1 MPEKPLTAASLR
13 GAVDLSALSQPAR
26 PTGAAP
32 ASAPG
37 GSVPAA
43 GLVQEVNDQT
53 FGAAVEMSLDIPVI
67 LAVYS
72 ASRAASQEHVDTLA
86 GVIGEYGGRLVLAT
100 ADIDTSLQIR
110 QALQVQ
116 QVPMVLALIKGQPLP
131 LYMGPQ
137 PAEAVRQ
144 VFDQVLQAA
153 AQAGVTGT
161 VPVDGAPVDAGD
173 TAEPEPDEDPLL
185 TQAYDAIEA
194 GDFDAAI
201 AAYDQLLA
209 ANPEDEGARLGRGQV
224 LLLQRTADLDPA
236 AVRTAAA
243 EQPTDVAAQ
252 TQVADL
258 DLLGG
263 HVEDAFARLIDLVKA
278 TGGDE
283 RTAAREHLIGLF
295 DIIGPTDERVKKA
308 RTALM
313 SALY

>member
-1 MPEKPLTAASLR
+1 MPEKPLAAASLR
-13 GAVDLSALSQPAR
+13 GAVDLSALAKPATAR
-26 PTGAAP
+26 PGGAP
-32 ASAPG
+32 RSTEASGTPN
-37 GSVPAA
+37 
-43 GLVQEVNDQT
+43 GLVQQVDDNS
-53 FGAAVEMSLDIPVI
+53 FGAAVEMSLEVPVI

-72 ASRAASQEHVDTLA
+72 GARPASQQHVDELA
-86 GVIGEYGGRLVLAT
+86 AIVGEYGGRLVLAT
-100 ADIDTSLQIR
+100 ADIDSAMQIR

-137 PAEAVRQ
+137 PGDAVRG

-153 AQAGVTGT
+153 QQAGVTGT
-161 VPVDGAPVDAGD
+161 VPVDDEPAA
-173 TAEPEPDEDPLL
+173 TAETEPDEDPLL

-194 GDFDAAI
+194 GDYDAAI

-209 ANPEDEGARLGRGQV
+209 TNPEDEGARLGRGQV
-224 LLLQRTADLDPA
+224 LLLQRTADLDA
-236 AVRTAAA
+236 TAVREAAA
-243 EQPTDVAAQ
+243 QNPTDVAAQ

-263 HVEDAFARLIDLVKA
+263 HVEDAFARLIDLVRA
-278 TGGDE
+278 TAGDE

-295 DIIGPTDERVKKA
+295 DIIGAADERVKKA

>member
-1 MPEKPLTAASLR
+1 MPEKPLTASALR
-13 GAVDLSALSQPAR
+13 GAVDLSALTQPAR
-26 PTGAAP
+26 PAGEAV
-32 ASAPG
+32 SAGTPD
-37 GSVPAA
+37 
-43 GLVQEVNDQT
+43 GLVHPVDDQS
-53 FGAAVEMSLDIPVI
+53 FGAAVEMSLDVPVI

-72 ASRAASQEHVDTLA
+72 AARAASQEHVETLA
-86 GVIGEYGGRLVLAT
+86 GVVAEYAGRLVLAT
-100 ADIDTSLQIR
+100 ADIDSNLQIR

-161 VPVDGAPVDAGD
+161 VPVEGAPVETAD
-173 TAEPEPDEDPLL
+173 AEPEEDPLL
-185 TQAYDAIEA
+185 AQAYDAIEA

-201 AAYDQLLA
+201 SAYDQALT

-224 LLLQRTADLDPA
+224 LLLQRTADLDAP

-243 EQPTDVAAQ
+243 DHPDDVVAQ

-263 HVEDAFARLIDLVKA
+263 HVEDAFDRLIALVKRTA
-278 TGGDE
+278 DDD

-295 DIIGPTDERVKKA
+295 DIIGPTDPRVKAA

>member
-13 GAVDLSALSQPAR
+13 GAVDLSALAKPA
-26 PTGAAP
+26 PTRAGAAP
-32 ASAPG
+32 RTTDSAGAP
-37 GSVPAA
+37 A
-43 GLVQEVNDQT
+43 GLVQQVDDST
-53 FGAAVEMSLDIPVI
+53 FGAAVEMSLDVPVI

-72 ASRAASQEHVDTLA
+72 GARAASQQHVDELA
-86 GVIGEYGGRLVLAT
+86 GIIGEYGGRLVLAT
-100 ADIDTSLQIR
+100 ADIDTAMQIR

-137 PAEAVRQ
+137 PADAVRG

-153 AQAGVTGT
+153 QQAGVTGT
-161 VPVDGAPVDAGD
+161 VPVDDEPVAA
-173 TAEPEPDEDPLL
+173 AEPEPDEDPLL

-194 GDFDAAI
+194 GDYDAAI

-209 ANPEDEGARLGRGQV
+209 TNPEDEGARLGRGQV
-224 LLLQRTADLDPA
+224 LLLQRTADLDA
-236 AVRTAAA
+236 NAVREAAA
-243 EQPTDVAAQ
+243 QNPTDVTAQ

-263 HVEDAFARLIDLVKA
+263 HVEDAFARLIDLVRA
-278 TGGDE
+278 TSGDE

-295 DIIGPTDERVKKA
+295 DIIGPTDEWVKKA

>member
-13 GAVDLSALSQPAR
+13 GAVDLSALAKPAASAR
-26 PTGAAP
+26 STGAAK
-32 ASAPG
+32 PG

-43 GLVQEVNDQT
+43 GLVQEVDDQS
-53 FGAAVEMSLDIPVI
+53 FGAAVEMSLDVPVI

-72 ASRAASQEHVDTLA
+72 GARPASQQHVDELA
-86 GVIGEYGGRLVLAT
+86 GIVGEYGGRLVLAT
-100 ADIDTSLQIR
+100 ADIDTAMQIR

-137 PAEAVRQ
+137 PADAVRG

-153 AQAGVTGT
+153 QQAGVTGT
-161 VPVDGAPVDAGD
+161 VPVDGEPASAQ
-173 TAEPEPDEDPLL
+173 EPEPEEDPLL

-194 GDFDAAI
+194 GDYDAAI

-209 ANPEDEGARLGRGQV
+209 TNPGDEGARLGRGQV
-224 LLLQRTADLDPA
+224 LLLQRTADLDA
-236 AVRTAAA
+236 TAVREAAA
-243 EQPTDVAAQ
+243 QNPTDFTAQ

-278 TGGDE
+278 TSGDE
-283 RTAAREHLIGLF
+283 KTAAREHLIGLF

>member
-13 GAVDLSALSQPAR
+13 GAVDLSALAKPASTR
-26 PTGAAP
+26 SAPTAGAAGP
-32 ASAPG
+32 GIAP
-37 GSVPAA
+37 S
-43 GLVQEVNDQT
+43 GLVQQVDDSS
-53 FGAAVEMSLDIPVI
+53 FGAAVEMSLDVPVI

-72 ASRAASQEHVDTLA
+72 GARAASKQHVDELA
-86 GVIGEYGGRLVLAT
+86 GLVGEYGGQLVLAT
-100 ADIDTSLQIR
+100 ADIDTAMQIR

-137 PAEAVRQ
+137 PADAVRG

-153 AQAGVTGT
+153 QQAGVTGT
-161 VPVDGAPVDAGD
+161 VPVDGEPAA
-173 TAEPEPDEDPLL
+173 AEDPEPDEDPLL

-194 GDFDAAI
+194 GDYDAAI
-201 AAYDQLLA
+201 AAYDQILA
-209 ANPEDEGARLGRGQV
+209 ATPDDEGARLGKGQV
-224 LLLQRTADLDPA
+224 LLLQRTADLDAA
-236 AVRTAAA
+236 AVRQAAA
-243 EQPTDVAAQ
+243 QNPTDVQAQ

-263 HVEDAFARLIDLVKA
+263 HVEDAFSRLIDLVRA
-278 TGGDE
+278 TSGDE

>member
-13 GAVDLSALSQPAR
+13 GAVDLSALAKPAAAR
-26 PTGAAP
+26 TAGAAP
-32 ASAPG
+32 GAPAGSAP
-37 GSVPAA
+37 A
-43 GLVQEVNDQT
+43 GLVQQVDDAS
-53 FGAAVEMSLDIPVI
+53 FGAAVEMSLDVPVI

-72 ASRAASQEHVDTLA
+72 GARAASRQHVDELA
-86 GVIGEYGGRLVLAT
+86 GIVAEYGGRLVLAT
-100 ADIDTSLQIR
+100 ADIDTAMQIR

-137 PAEAVRQ
+137 PADAVRG

-153 AQAGVTGT
+153 QQAGVTGT
-161 VPVDGAPVDAGD
+161 VPVDEEPAA
-173 TAEPEPDEDPLL
+173 AEEPEPEEDPLL

-194 GDFDAAI
+194 GDYDAAV

-224 LLLQRTADLDPA
+224 LLLQRTADLDA
-236 AVRTAAA
+236 NAVRQAAA
-243 EQPTDVAAQ
+243 ENPTDVTAQ

-263 HVEDAFARLIDLVKA
+263 HVEDAFARLIDLVRA
-278 TGGDE
+278 TTGDE

>member
-13 GAVDLSALSQPAR
+13 GAVDLSALAKPAAAR
-26 PTGAAP
+26 PGGAPRSTEASGAP
-32 ASAPG
+32 T
-37 GSVPAA
+37 
-43 GLVQEVNDQT
+43 GLVQQVDDNT
-53 FGAAVEMSLDIPVI
+53 FGAAVEMSLDVPVI

-72 ASRAASQEHVDTLA
+72 GARPASQQHVDELA
-86 GVIGEYGGRLVLAT
+86 SIVGEYGGRLVLAT
-100 ADIDTSLQIR
+100 ADIDSAMQIR

-116 QVPMVLALIKGQPLP
+116 QVPMLLALIKGQPLP

-137 PAEAVRQ
+137 PADAVRG

-153 AQAGVTGT
+153 QQAGVTGT
-161 VPVDGAPVDAGD
+161 VPVDGAPPA
-173 TAEPEPDEDPLL
+173 AQEPEPDEDPLL
-185 TQAYDAIEA
+185 AQAYDAIEA
-194 GDFDAAI
+194 GDYDAAI

-209 ANPEDEGARLGRGQV
+209 TNPEDEGARLGRGQV
-224 LLLQRTADLDPA
+224 LLLQRTADLDATIVREVA
-236 AVRTAAA
+236 A
-243 EQPTDVAAQ
+243 QNPTDVAAQ

-263 HVEDAFARLIDLVKA
+263 HVEDAFARLIDLVRA
-278 TGGDE
+278 TAGDE

-295 DIIGPTDERVKKA
+295 DIIGSTDERVKKA

>member
-13 GAVDLSALSQPAR
+13 GAVDLSALAKPAAR
-26 PTGAAP
+26 PGGSAP
-32 ASAPG
+32 AGAG

-43 GLVQEVNDQT
+43 GLVQQVDDQT

-72 ASRAASQEHVDTLA
+72 ASRAASKEHVDTLA
-86 GVIGEYGGRLVLAT
+86 GVVGEYGGRLVLAT
-100 ADIDTSLQIR
+100 ADIDSALQIR

-161 VPVDGAPVDAGD
+161 VPVDGAPVETEAS
-173 TAEPEPDEDPLL
+173 EPQEDPLL

-194 GDFDAAI
+194 GDYDAAI
-201 AAYDQLLA
+201 AAYDQLLQA
-209 ANPEDEGARLGRGQV
+209 DPDDEGARLGRGQV
-224 LLLQRTADLDPA
+224 LLLQRTADLDPG

-243 EQPTDVAAQ
+243 ERPTDVTAQ
-252 TQVADL
+252 MQAADL

-263 HVEDAFARLIDLVKA
+263 HVEDAFARLIDLVKV
-278 TGGDE
+278 TSGDE

>member
-13 GAVDLSALSQPAR
+13 GAVDLSALAKPAVSAR
-26 PTGAAP
+26 PSGAAK
-32 ASAPG
+32 PG
-37 GSVPAA
+37 ASVPAA
-43 GLVQEVNDQT
+43 GLVQEVDDQS
-53 FGAAVEMSLDIPVI
+53 FGAAVEMSLDVPVI

-72 ASRAASQEHVDTLA
+72 GARPASQQHVDELA
-86 GVIGEYGGRLVLAT
+86 GIVGEYAGRLVLAT
-100 ADIDTSLQIR
+100 ADIDTAMQIR

-137 PAEAVRQ
+137 PADAVRG

-153 AQAGVTGT
+153 QQAGVTGT
-161 VPVDGAPVDAGD
+161 VPVEGASEVDAQ
-173 TAEPEPDEDPLL
+173 EPEPDEDPLL
-185 TQAYDAIEA
+185 TQAYDAIET
-194 GDFDAAI
+194 GDYDAAI
-201 AAYDQLLA
+201 TAYDQLLA
-209 ANPEDEGARLGRGQV
+209 SNPDDEGARLGRGQV
-224 LLLQRTADLDPA
+224 LLLQRTADLDA
-236 AVRTAAA
+236 TAVREAAA
-243 EQPTDVAAQ
+243 QNPTDVAAQ

-263 HVEDAFARLIDLVKA
+263 HVEDAFARLIDLVRA
-278 TGGDE
+278 TAGDE

-295 DIIGPTDERVKKA
+295 DIIGSTDERVKKA